1 MKSFGRVLKIL
12 WQKYMNQN
20 LQMHRMVLALL
31 KLNCQMEQIL
41 AENKAADALPT
52 ACAAKLCKP
61 VNKLATCNA
70 FFFHHFA
77 AEDSTPVLFTV
88 SAKLH
93 ALVHIS
99 ALAAF
104 INPCRV
110 WCFLGEDYMHV
121 CKVLCQQCCHGT
133 TPY

>member
-1 MKSFGRVLKIL
+1 
-12 WQKYMNQN
+12 MNQN

-52 ACAAKLCKP
+52 ACAAKFVQACEQMSHLQC
-61 VNKLATCNA
+61 LL
-70 FFFHHFA
+70 FDHFA

-88 SAKLH
+88 TAKLH

-99 ALAAF
+99 ALA
-104 INPCRV
+104 

-133 TPY
+133 TPYQAPGKMVERLRLGMHFQLAG